1 MSIFVHKV
9 YYPWHSG
16 PCEHEYDVSRYAI
29 IKNPY
34 QQHIVFL
41 WTKTTKIK
49 CLPTPWTE
57 SSDYYLQFGVCIISS
72 FSMNNLMYQALVPL
86 TGVSAVSIMVFKGKS
101 CYCSVA
107 CPIHF
112 SNSYLNRP
120 NHLQCQLQG
129 GLKPKERLRTLISNL
144 VPSTSIFA
152 HCQKIITHKEPIP
165 VRS

>member
-72 FSMNNLMYQALVPL
+72 FSMNNLMYQALVPWL
-86 TGVSAVSIMVFKGKS
+86 VWLQSQLWFSEENRATAVW
-101 CYCSVA
+101 
-107 CPIHF
+107 
-112 SNSYLNRP
+112 
-120 NHLQCQLQG
+120 
-129 GLKPKERLRTLISNL
+129 L
-144 VPSTSIFA
+144 VPFTALIHTWTVQTTCNANFRGDWSQRSVFV
-152 HCQKIITHKEPIP
+152 HWFPISSP
-165 VRS
+165 PHQYLLIVKR